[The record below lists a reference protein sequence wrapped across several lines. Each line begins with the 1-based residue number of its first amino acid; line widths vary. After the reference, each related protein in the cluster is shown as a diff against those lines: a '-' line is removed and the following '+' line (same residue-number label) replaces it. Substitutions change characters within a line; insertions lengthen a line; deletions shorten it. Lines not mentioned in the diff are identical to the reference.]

1 MATYKTD
8 LATSQEAALLDSSKL
23 ANDGTTHTGVLK
35 VSTGRVTLTGGILAG
50 GHLIQGLYLPPGARV
65 IPALCEV
72 IVGMDT
78 VETDL
83 DYVAHIKYRDSD
95 EIILQTSYTT
105 PTRYV
110 NNPKAVDAEFADP
123 KTSGQW
129 IDVDFNEQN
138 GTDSNFYIDIYVA
151 YVGI

>member
-35 VSTGRVTLTGGILAG
+35 VSSGRVTLTELPPGTHTLQA
-50 GHLIQGLYLPPGARV
+50 LYLPPGARV

-72 IVGMDT
+72 VVGSDT
-78 VETDL
+78 IEAGL
-83 DYVAHIKYRDSD
+83 DYVATVKYRDSD
-95 EIILQTSYTT
+95 EDILKTSFTT
-105 PTRYV
+105 GTRYS
-110 NNPKAVDAEFADP
+110 NDPKAVDSEFTEP

-129 IDVDFNEQN
+129 IDVAFTEQN
-138 GTDSNFYIDIYVA
+138 GTSNALVIDIYVA

>member
-35 VSTGRVTLTGGILAG
+35 VSRGRVTLTGGIAAG
-50 GHLIQGLYLPPGARV
+50 THTLQGLYLPPGARIV
-65 IPALCEV
+65 PALCDVV
-72 IVGMDT
+72 IGPDT

-83 DYVAHIKYRDSD
+83 DYVATIKYRDSD
-95 EIILQTSYTT
+95 EDILQTSYTT

-110 NNPKAVDAEFADP
+110 NNPKAVEAEFADP

-129 IDVDFNEQN
+129 IDVAFVEQN
-138 GTDSNFYIDIYVA
+138 GTSSNLVIDLYVA
-151 YVGI
+151 FVGI